1 MIRRSLEEI
10 LKEVKR
16 IQRIREKVVG
26 GEEVKCP
33 NCGQTLMFFGKDSGK
48 HPGIYCPT
56 DDFEILIEYGLLSK
70 IAPDNNNDV

>member
-1 MIRRSLEEI
+1 MGRDMLTRRSREEI
-10 LKEVKR
+10 LREVKR
-16 IQRIREKVVG
+16 IQRIREKVMA

-56 DDFEILIEYGLLSK
+56 DDFEILIEYDHLSK
-70 IAPDNNNDV
+70 ED